1 MPRSIT
7 AFAVAIALAA
17 SSLTATAQLRR
28 IPEGAKHG
36 EFTAGQ
42 LPAVRI
48 DGKDYRL
55 APGARILN
63 ANNATITPNLVPPKS
78 FVSYQLDGQG
88 QVRTV
93 WVLTAEEARAR
104 R

>member
-1 MPRSIT
+1 MSRSII
-7 AFAVAIALAA
+7 AFAVAIALGIASASAA
-17 SSLTATAQLRR
+17 AQVRR
-28 IPEGAKHG
+28 IPDDARHG
-36 EFTAGQ
+36 EFIAGQ